1 MYLTSNDRA
10 LCLYGGI
17 MGAFLSSG
25 DASTFD
31 LSDHPWDRLEA
42 AKAWLL
48 RYNHLFTPFIHLA
61 GDAAGKDH
69 ELWRLI

>member
-1 MYLTSNDRA
+1 MYLTSNNRA

-25 DASTFD
+25 NASTFD
-31 LSDHPWDRLEA
+31 LSDHPWNHLEA

-48 RYNHLFTPFIHLA
+48 QYNHLFAPFIPLVQ
-61 GDAAGKDH
+61 DVTGKDY
-69 ELWRLI
+69 EL